1 MGRGKALSVAEQA
14 KIDVLQNEGF
24 SNRKIAEK
32 IGRHKNVVNNYVK
45 DKENYGKNMKRFI
58 KTATTP
64 RERRAI
70 LKEASNSPLSV
81 SKIKAKAGV
90 SASQVTV
97 YRVIKSAP
105 HLKLK
110 RLQKKPP
117 LDRKRKEQRLEFARL
132 HQTWDDEW
140 KKVIFSDE
148 KKFNLDGPD
157 GFQHYF
163 HDLRKS
169 ELFLNRNHSRQGGV
183 MVWGGV
189 TSNGVLALNFQTA
202 RMNAQSYLNI
212 LETALPEAKEVLED
226 ETFIFQHD
234 NAPIHTA
241 RVVKCY
247 LEDKNVS
254 VLNWPPYS
262 PDLNIMENLWGWL
275 SRQIYSG
282 GKQYDNVPE
291 LINAIK
297 NAWNEVP
304 ASLLS
309 SLFSSMKRRIFEV
322 ISKNGG
328 STNY

>member
-1 MGRGKALSVAEQA
+1 M
-14 KIDVLQNEGF
+14 
-24 SNRKIAEK
+24 
-32 IGRHKNVVNNYVK
+32 
-45 DKENYGKNMKRFI
+45 
-58 KTATTP
+58 
-64 RERRAI
+64 
-70 LKEASNSPLSV
+70 
-81 SKIKAKAGV
+81 
-90 SASQVTV
+90 
-97 YRVIKSAP
+97 
-105 HLKLK
+105 
-110 RLQKKPP
+110 
-117 LDRKRKEQRLEFARL
+117 EFARV

-140 KKVIFSDE
+140 NKVIFSDE

-163 HDLRKS
+163 HDLRKD

-189 TSNGVLALNFQTA
+189 TSNGVLALNFQTT
-202 RMNAQSYLNI
+202 RMNAQSYLNV
-212 LETALPEAKEVLED
+212 LETALPEAEEIF
-226 ETFIFQHD
+226 EGESFIFQHD

-241 RVVKCY
+241 RVVKRY

-254 VLNWPPYS
+254 LLSWPPYS

-282 GKQYDNVPE
+282 GKQYDNVTE

-304 ASLLS
+304 ASLLT

-328 STNY
+328 STHY